1 MNDDFY
7 AISDYCSKKSL
18 FNLTD
23 HSNGRGIHFL
33 SVGRSDLVKTGLGGI
48 VGVQWS

>member
-1 MNDDFY
+1 MVEVF
-7 AISDYCSKKSL
+7 IFCSRVY
-18 FNLTD
+18 FR
-23 HSNGRGIHFL
+23 HV